1 MLHPLIGSIDIDL
14 TGPESAFERLVPTL
28 PRWTPRAHLRPRHQ
42 IDVRIDYGVPF
53 SPGELLF
60 EQPLVEISRDIR
72 RRLLVTAPKV
82 GAMIGEK
89 EIELF
94 YEPSASPRCVQAVF
108 DTLWPLTLPRHGLF
122 HVHGAAVRDEEGRG
136 WLLAGDAN
144 IGKSTSTLAL
154 VSAGWHFAADDAVYV
169 THAPGFGVMGHGWAE
184 PIRLTARSAMALG
197 VERDVPQSEMKSN
210 AILDVSLAARRV
222 DSMGLHRVCFPEFGA
237 ETALRPICAR
247 EALERLLAASA
258 WIVCVPVLAKAYL
271 ATLAAVASLPA
282 SVVVL
287 GPELL
292 EQPDLLAEHL
302 SCAAAAAA

>member
-1 MLHPLIGSIDIDL
+1 MLHPLIGSIDLDL
-14 TGPESAFERLVPTL
+14 LGPESALQRLIPSL

-53 SPGELLF
+53 SPGERLF
-60 EQPLVEISRDIR
+60 DQPLVEISRDIR

-82 GAMIGEK
+82 GAMVGEK
-89 EIELF
+89 EVELF

-122 HVHGAAVRDEEGRG
+122 HIHGAAVRDLEGRG

-154 VSAGWHFAADDAVYV
+154 VAAGWHFAADDAVYV
-169 THAPGFGVMGHGWAE
+169 THSTGSGVTGHGWAE

-197 VERDVPQSEMKSN
+197 VERDVPQSELKSN
-210 AILDVSLAARRV
+210 AVLDVSIAARRV

-237 ETALRPICAR
+237 ATSLHPISAR

-258 WIVCVPVLAKAYL
+258 WIVCVPALARTYL
-271 ATLAAVASLPA
+271 ATLTAVASLPA
-282 SVVVL
+282 TVLTL

-292 EQPDLLAEHL
+292 EQPELLAEHL
-302 SCAAAAAA
+302 SCAAEAAA